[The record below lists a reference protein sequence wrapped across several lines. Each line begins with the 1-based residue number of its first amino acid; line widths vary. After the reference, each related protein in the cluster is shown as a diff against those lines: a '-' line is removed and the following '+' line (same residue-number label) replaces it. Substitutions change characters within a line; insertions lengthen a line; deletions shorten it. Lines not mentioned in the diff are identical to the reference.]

1 MKRKTSIIIATVTA
15 ILTFGSLAAFVP
27 RHCNGLKQHCGS
39 QTEHCQTHKQ
49 HTHHHQLHEQNTA
62 SNKQK

>member
-1 MKRKTSIIIATVTA
+1 MKRKTSIIIATVSA

-27 RHCNGLKQHCGS
+27 RHCHGHQQHCGA